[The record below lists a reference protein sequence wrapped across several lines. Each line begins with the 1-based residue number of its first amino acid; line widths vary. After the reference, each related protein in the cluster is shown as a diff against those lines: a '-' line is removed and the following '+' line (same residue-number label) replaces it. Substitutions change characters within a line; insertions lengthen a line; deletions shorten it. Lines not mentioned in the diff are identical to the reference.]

1 MVNVESVLS
10 NISDFFQ
17 ILDLKEIDVLL
28 KRL

>member
-17 ILDLKEIDVLL
+17 IFDLKEIDVLL